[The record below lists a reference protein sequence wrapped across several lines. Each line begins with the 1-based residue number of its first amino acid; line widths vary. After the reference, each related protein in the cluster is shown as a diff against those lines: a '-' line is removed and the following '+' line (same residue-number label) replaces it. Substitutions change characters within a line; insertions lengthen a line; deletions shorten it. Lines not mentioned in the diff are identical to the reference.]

1 MCVCCTFFKKLNCW
15 KFNSWPHRAP
25 THDLKEFVT
34 QVSAAKGNICGIC
47 VYEEPVHNGMYLTS
61 GFMRFKSSG
70 VRQGIATDVL
80 NFVRPELKFVCQDLR
95 TGDVQTTHDQ
105 SRAKPRFVGI
115 GHYKKNGSK
124 VILYIVCV
132 ASFLFLMV
140 LLDHTLY
147 TF

>member
-1 MCVCCTFFKKLNCW
+1 MCCNFFKKLNCW
-15 KFNSWPHRAP
+15 KFNSGPHR
-25 THDLKEFVT
+25 TSTRDLKGFVT

-70 VRQGIATDVL
+70 VRQGIATDAL
-80 NFVRPELKFVCQDLR
+80 NSVRPELKFVCQDLR

-132 ASFLFLMV
+132 ASFLFLMG
-140 LLDHTLY
+140 T
-147 TF
+147 